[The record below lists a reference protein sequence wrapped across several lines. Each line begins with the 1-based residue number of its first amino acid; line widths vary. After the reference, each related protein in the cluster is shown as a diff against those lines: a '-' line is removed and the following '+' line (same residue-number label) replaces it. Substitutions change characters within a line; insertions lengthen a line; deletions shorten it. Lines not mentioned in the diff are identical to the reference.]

1 MIDLIAQLKNEFD
14 TIRSNTLT
22 NPNTYDGRY
31 TQKNRKDAYIEFL
44 EYNYLRV
51 EQNHREVL
59 EAFLNLQD

>member
-1 MIDLIAQLKNEFD
+1 MIDLIVQLKDEFNI
-14 TIRSNTLT
+14 IRSNALV

-51 EQNHREVL
+51 ERSYREVL
-59 EAFLNLQD
+59 EAFLDLQG